1 MDGKGKD
8 MRKKGRRDRRKIEN
22 DRKIPWDKKT

>member
-1 MDGKGKD
+1 

-22 DRKIPWDKKT
+22 DGKIPQNEET